1 MPIIIGI
8 TGQMHHGKDAI
19 AKILKRRFKYVHIS
33 FAMFLKEACKNIF
46 SFTDE
51 QLHGESKDSL
61 DERWGVTPR
70 RVLQVV
76 GTELFR
82 ERFTELVPEALQPNE
97 SIWVK
102 SMRLYLKTLHPGTC
116 VVISDVRFTDEA
128 ALITKEGGEIWKV
141 VRASIPSTSSSAD
154 THKSETELAGI
165 VPNKIIQNDGTLLQL
180 EQTVVRL
187 LNQTQTTSFVMP
199 KREHR
204 KGIKLDFMPTSI
216 FDLQNGE
223 SITEGTRKKPKL
235 EPEAPEAPTEK
246 SAEKTD

>member
-8 TGQMHHGKDAI
+8 TGQMHHGKDEI

-61 DERWGVTPR
+61 DERWGVAPR

-82 ERFTELVPEALQPNE
+82 ERFKELLPEALQPNE

-102 SMRLYLKTLHPGTC
+102 SMRLYLKTLHPSTC
-116 VVISDVRFTDEA
+116 VVISDVRFEDEA

-141 VRASIPSTSSSAD
+141 VRASIEGTH
-154 THKSETELAGI
+154 THKSETELANI
-165 VPNKIIQNDGTLLQL
+165 VPNKVIQNDGTLLQL

-187 LNQTQTTSFVMP
+187 LDHTSFVMP

-216 FDLQNGE
+216 FDLQQGE
-223 SITEGTRKKPKL
+223 PVTQGTRIFTNKKAKVEEHQAQPS
-235 EPEAPEAPTEK
+235 EETH
-246 SAEKTD
+246 